1 MGKLLRLVSVYL
13 IASAFCSAPSAQ
25 ATELDSLLAQARLL
39 FYVSVEKQEHIDP
52 AIALFKKIGE
62 RDGALR
68 GRTMTY
74 IGALTALRAKHVL
87 WPQEKWRAAN
97 EGLKLMDEGLALA
110 PQDVEALFVHGTTC
124 YYLPI
129 FFGRSDD
136 AQRDLRE
143 IARLLPLQHQNYD
156 PKLVANVIDFIVE
169 HIRLKQHEK
178 SALLA
183 LKQKLVPK

>member
-1 MGKLLRLVSVYL
+1 MLLNVIVTCGLVTGFFFPSSL
-13 IASAFCSAPSAQ
+13 SAA
-25 ATELDSLLAQARLL
+25 ELDSLLAQARLL
-39 FYVSVEKQEHIDP
+39 FYAGVEKQEHIDP

-62 RDGALR
+62 RDGNLR
-68 GRTMTY
+68 GRTQTY

-124 YYLPI
+124 FYLPI

-156 PKLVANVIDFIVE
+156 PKLVTNVIDFIVQ

-178 SALLA
+178 SALLT
-183 LKQKLVPK
+183 LKQKLAPE